1 MKILVAFF
9 TFLITLS
16 ITSLSAHTYKPIT
29 VSQKDMDY
37 MGLTTTT
44 VDENYTGK
52 GIPFSA
58 VIDFDGKEGYTRTT
72 SSEVIVVNIY
82 KKEGQKVK
90 KGEKIAEISSNEL
103 SNLFFE
109 YQNTLS
115 KYNVAKDIA
124 LKDKKLF
131 EEGVI
136 SEREAQASHLAMNE
150 FKLKLGEITY
160 TLTLFGIDVNNPRGK
175 YGFVV
180 RANGSGTLSVAPNYI
195 GQKIPAYSP
204 FIRISTSKKLLATI
218 RVPLSMKDNIS
229 VGDVVMDSNGN
240 VIGYVGTVSVVVDKN
255 SNSISAIANITNT
268 KGSDYKVGEIIEVYI
283 SGSIPSNAF
292 VVPTDAIIKNNNDYL
307 VFKKTKTGFLPI
319 NVNVLEERDNAFIIT
334 SPEIKKGTSIAS
346 GSLVTLKGI
355 INGVGEGE

>member
-1 MKILVAFF
+1 MKALVSFL

-16 ITSLSAHTYKPIT
+16 VASLSAQTYKPIT
-29 VSQKDMDY
+29 LSSKDMDY
-37 MGLTTTT
+37 MGLSTTAIQK
-44 VDENYTGK
+44 NYTGK

-82 KKEGQKVK
+82 KKEGQRVK

-103 SNLFFE
+103 NNLFFE

-115 KYNVAKDIA
+115 KFNVAKDIA
-124 LKDKKLF
+124 IKDETLF
-131 EEGVI
+131 KEGVI
-136 SEREAQASHLAMNE
+136 SHREAQASHLAMNE
-150 FKLKLGEITY
+150 LQLKLNEITY
-160 TLTLFGIDVNNPRGK
+160 TLNLFGIDVKNPRGQ
-175 YGFVV
+175 YGFIV
-180 RANGSGTLSVAPNYI
+180 RANGSGTISVAPNYI
-195 GQKIPAYSP
+195 GQKIPAFSP

-229 VGDVVMDSNGN
+229 VGDVVMSSNGD
-240 VIGYVGTVSVVVDKN
+240 VIGYVGSVSVVVDQN
-255 SNSISAIANITNT
+255 SNSINAIANITNS

-283 SGSIPSNAF
+283 SGIIPSNAY
-292 VVPTDAIIKNNNDYL
+292 VVPTDAVIKNGDDYL

-319 NVNVLEERDNAFIIT
+319 NVNVLEERDNAFVVV
-334 SPEIKKGTSIAS
+334 SSQIKKGTVIAS

-355 INGVGEGE
+355 LNGVGEGE